1 MKDNNYIVIQGWM
14 VNKLNLSGNELMVY
28 AIIYGFSQD
37 EESKFE
43 GSGQYIADSLGISRR
58 QVFTILE
65 NLVKYRF
72 VKKIERFEKNL
83 KFCDYQASPEFF
95 PEKDKK
101 EGGEET
107 SPVVKL
113 LPAEGGEKTSPVVK
127 IFHHEGG
134 EKTSPVVKK
143 LHRGGEKTSPEGGEK
158 NSHHITNT
166 YLNDTTTT
174 APKQPDLS
182 EEAPTRDET
191 AAAAVLSP
199 EDIKAALLAID
210 RALLLKTDFYPRA
223 AAFMSLNYLDSGY
236 FAWLYKQCEL
246 REPDKSFEGLFFTLF
261 FAENMVEKYK
271 ISKKPPPPSQ
281 PPEFKCP
288 VCGTIHDKQDDKCPL
303 CSLPKDASPERVI
316 LHKELLSLTPKKRD
330 EFLEKETLIF
340 NSCSLHD
347 YKKMQTMTDNL
358 KKEFGIG
365 VEFETSSRS
374 YHP

>member
-1 MKDNNYIVIQGWM
+1 MEKENKKPEPSFFAVIPATVRYEKIPDGAKLLYGEISALCNKKGYCWAGNDYFAELFQVNERTIRNWIEALRDKRHISVYFNYVPGKKEIE
-14 VNKLNLSGNELMVY
+14 SR
-28 AIIYGFSQD
+28 IIRLTCA
-37 EESKFE
+37 E
-43 GSGQYIADSLGISRR
+43 
-58 QVFTILE
+58 T
-65 NLVKYRF
+65 
-72 VKKIERFEKNL
+72 VKKT
-83 KFCDYQASPEFF
+83 QP
-95 PEKDKK
+95 DKK
-101 EGGEET
+101 IDLSINNEVGKN
-107 SPVVKL
+107 S
-113 LPAEGGEKTSPVVK
+113 S
-127 IFHHEGG
+127 I
-134 EKTSPVVKK
+134 
-143 LHRGGEKTSPEGGEK
+143 GGEK
-158 NSHHITNT
+158 NFHT
-166 YLNDTTTT
+166 YGNNLPEVGKNSSISGEKNCRDNNKNNNINTTTT
-174 APKQPDLS
+174 TGKQPYLN
-182 EEAPTRDET
+182 EEAPPKDAT